1 MQQINIKENKQI
13 CHSQLLNKTKYY
25 NNKTENSLYSE
36 DYRSQSIVLEHIL
49 NKKKSKIP
57 VTLVIQISKHVKK
70 LRGNTTISDQ
80 TENFRKEWQNWQ
92 CVDEPSFT
100 NLLI

>member
-36 DYRSQSIVLEHIL
+36 DYRSQSTVLEHIL
-49 NKKKSKIP
+49 NKKKKTKSKIP

-70 LRGNTTISDQ
+70 IEGKYN
-80 TENFRKEWQNWQ
+80 NFRPNRKLQEGMAKLAV
-92 CVDEPSFT
+92 C
-100 NLLI
+100 